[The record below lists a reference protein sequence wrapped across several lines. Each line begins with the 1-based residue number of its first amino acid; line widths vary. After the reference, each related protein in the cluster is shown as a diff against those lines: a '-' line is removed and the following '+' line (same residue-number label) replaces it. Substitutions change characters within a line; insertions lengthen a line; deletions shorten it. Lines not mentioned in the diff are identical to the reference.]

1 MSFDPYEVLG
11 VEKTA
16 SEAEIKKAYRRIAK
30 ESHPDLKPDDP
41 AAEARFKAANAA
53 YELLKDPEKRARYD
67 RGEIDET
74 GQERAQQ
81 FYRDFAEQ
89 PGNPYRGGARAGA
102 YSFGE
107 EADMSDIFAEFLRS
121 RGQAGGPFAG
131 GFEGGFG
138 GGGREFHARGP
149 DRHYTLRVPFLEAT
163 RGTRTQIT
171 LPEGGRL
178 EVTIPE
184 GAADGQTLRLRGKGG
199 AGLGEGPPGDA
210 YVTLEVEP
218 HPLFRREGDDIRITL
233 PISIDEAVL
242 GGKVRTPTIDGP
254 VNLTIPK
261 GASSGRVLRLRG
273 RGAKGRGGKGR
284 GDQLVELS
292 IAAPPEIDAELEAF
306 MERWREA
313 HGYDPRKGMPT

>member
-1 MSFDPYEVLG
+1 MSFDPYEALG

-16 SEAEIKKAYRRIAK
+16 SEAEIKKAYRKIAR

-41 AAEARFKAANAA
+41 AAEARFKTANAA
-53 YELLKDPEKRARYD
+53 YELLKDPEMRARYD

-74 GQERAQQ
+74 GQERAQP

-89 PGNPYRGGARAGA
+89 PGNPYRGGARSGA
-102 YSFGE
+102 YAFGE
-107 EADMSDIFAEFLRS
+107 EDDMSDIFAEFLRA
-121 RGQAGGPFAG
+121 RGQGGGPFAS
-131 GFEGGFG
+131 GFG
-138 GGGREFHARGP
+138 RGAREVHARGA
-149 DRHYTLRVPFLEAT
+149 DRHYTLKVPFLDAT

-218 HPLFRREGDDIRITL
+218 HPIFRREGDDIHVTL

-254 VNLTIPK
+254 VNLSIPK

-273 RGAKGRGGKGR
+273 RGARRRGGKDR

-292 IAAPPEIDAELEAF
+292 IVAPPEIDAELEAF
-306 MERWREA
+306 MQRWREEHA
-313 HGYDPRKGMPT
+313 HDPREGMPT